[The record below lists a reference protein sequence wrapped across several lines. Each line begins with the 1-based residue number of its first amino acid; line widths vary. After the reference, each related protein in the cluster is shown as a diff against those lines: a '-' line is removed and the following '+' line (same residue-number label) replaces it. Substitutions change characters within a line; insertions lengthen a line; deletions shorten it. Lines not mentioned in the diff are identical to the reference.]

1 MNLTDNQIENIVVEA
16 IIKHLNNPK
25 FKQAYIVD
33 NYLYAINLGVEE
45 LKEKLKQPI
54 NVNSMCEGGRSIS
67 FDNTEIGILSDNVKA
82 LLPKPY
88 IRMW

>member
-25 FKQAYIVD
+25 FDYSYVVT
-33 NYLYAINLGVEE
+33 NLTYAMELGIEE
-45 LKEKLKQPI
+45 LKEWLKQPS
-54 NVNSMCEGGRSIS
+54 NVVSMTEGGRSIT
-67 FDNTEIGILSDNVKA
+67 FKNNLGILSENVKA

>member
-25 FKQAYIVD
+25 FDYSYVVA
-33 NYLYAINLGVEE
+33 NFTYAMELGIEE
-45 LKEKLKQPI
+45 LKERLKQPS
-54 NVNSMCEGGRSIS
+54 NVISMTEGGRSIT
-67 FDNTEIGILSDNVKA
+67 FKNNVGILSENLKA
-82 LLPKPY
+82 ILPKPH

>member
-25 FKQAYIVD
+25 F
-33 NYLYAINLGVEE
+33 NYSYVISNFIYVVELGMEE
-45 LKEKLKQPI
+45 LKERLKQPS
-54 NVNSMCEGGRSIS
+54 NVVSMTEGGRSIT
-67 FDNTEIGILSDNVKA
+67 FKNNLGILSENVKA

>member
-25 FKQAYIVD
+25 F
-33 NYLYAINLGVEE
+33 NYSYVVANFTYAMELGIEE
-45 LKEKLKQPI
+45 FKERLKQPS
-54 NVNSMCEGGRSIS
+54 NVVSMSEGGRSIT
-67 FDNTEIGILSDNVKA
+67 FKNDVDILSDNVKA

>member
-1 MNLTDNQIENIVVEA
+1 MNLTDNQIENIVVES

-25 FKQAYIVD
+25 FDYSYVVA
-33 NYLYAINLGVEE
+33 NFTYAMELGMEE
-45 LKEKLKQPI
+45 LKERLKQPS
-54 NVNSMCEGGRSIS
+54 NVVSMTEGGRSIT
-67 FDNTEIGILSDNVKA
+67 FKNNLGILSENVKA

>member
-16 IIKHLNNPK
+16 IIKYLNNPK
-25 FKQAYIVD
+25 FDYYYILD
-33 NYLYAINLGVEE
+33 NYSDAIELAVEE
-45 LKEKLKQPI
+45 FKEKLKQPL
-54 NVNSMCEGGRSIS
+54 NVISMTEGGRSIT
-67 FDNTEIGILSDNVKA
+67 FKNNVGILSENVKA

>member
-25 FKQAYIVD
+25 FDYSYVVA
-33 NYLYAINLGVEE
+33 NFTYAMELGMEE
-45 LKEKLKQPI
+45 LKERLKQPS
-54 NVNSMCEGGRSIS
+54 NVVSMTEGGRSIT
-67 FDNTEIGILSDNVKA
+67 FKNNLGQLSDNVKS